1 MLRTAGECQVMIESM
16 AARGFNRLNLIHCN
30 VDHCWNSWTIDA
42 KLLGCKVCLHQKK
55 ICQCSRS
62 LVEKL
67 SRRWFF
73 LVVAVVAVFFKRD
86 FLDLNPRLQEILRKA
101 RTGPLICHCLHGKNR
116 SAALC
121 VLLHM
126 IMQGQDFHAA
136 VSCLHLVVCFLLCAL
151 VCTLYFL
158 LASVFQSQP
167 SCLSRSLEMVI
178 IGQSGLIQTETCQ
191 AAHIKR
197 LRDRDLDDRQF
208 VNTGSFQQL
217 DCKNSIIL
225 EENQWAKESA
235 KKHPFLIWSVLL
247 WCSAMHGHVL

>member
-1 MLRTAGECQVMIESM
+1 MPVFTLIARKAFPQMI
-16 AARGFNRLNLIHCN
+16 
-30 VDHCWNSWTIDA
+30 
-42 KLLGCKVCLHQKK
+42 
-55 ICQCSRS
+55 
-62 LVEKL
+62 
-67 SRRWFF
+67 F

-86 FLDLNPRLQEILRKA
+86 LLDLNLRLQEIFRVA
-101 RTGPLICHCLHGKNR
+101 GTGPLICHCLHGKNR
-116 SAALC
+116 SAAMC

-191 AAHIKR
+191 AAHTKR
-197 LRDRDLDDRQF
+197 LREPDLDDQVF
-208 VNTGSFQQL
+208 VNTQMFRQL

-225 EENQWAKESA
+225 EENRWAKESA
-235 KKHPFLIWSVLL
+235 KNILFRYGQYY
-247 WCSAMHGHVL
+247 CDAQ